1 MTNKK
6 KSNNNEIM
14 IIDENSIKDKIYVI
28 RGIQVML
35 DFDLACIYGYS
46 TKAFNQQVR
55 NNIDK
60 FDEDFRFQLT
70 REEVEYLVRSKI
82 LTSRDSSLFKG
93 QSGGSRYLPYAF
105 SEQGIYMLMTV
116 LKGELAIRQSKA
128 LIRMFKNMKD
138 YLINTNQ
145 LVLDSNLLELSIQT
159 NKNTL
164 DINSINNE
172 LTNLKNNTI
181 MRKDLSLL
189 IDFYNESTLN
199 QEILLVNGDYFK
211 ADIAFNTIYNKA
223 TYSIIIIDDYIS
235 IRTLNYLRNIN
246 KNIFV
251 TIISNN
257 KSNLSRDE
265 FADFTK
271 QYPNVNIIFIKSNN
285 KVHDRYII
293 IDYDTEKMK
302 VYHLGA
308 SIKDSGKKISM
319 INNILD
325 HQPYIPLIKSL
336 LKNKILKLD

>member
-1 MTNKK
+1 MTNRK
-6 KSNNNEIM
+6 KSNNNEMI
-14 IIDENSIKDKIYVI
+14 IIDEKSIKDKIYTI
-28 RGIQVML
+28 RGMQVML

-46 TKAFNQQVR
+46 TKAFNQQVQR
-55 NNIDK
+55 NIDK

-70 REEVEYLVRSKI
+70 REESLYIRSQI
-82 LTSRDSSLFKG
+82 VT
-93 QSGGSRYLPYAF
+93 GSHRNERHNIYAF

-199 QEILLVNGDYFK
+199 QEILLLNGDYFK

-223 TYSIIIIDDYIS
+223 VYSIIIIDDYIS

-265 FADFTK
+265 FADFTM
-271 QYPNVNIIFIKSNN
+271 QYPNVNIKFIKSNN
-285 KVHDRYII
+285 IVHDRYII

-325 HQPYIPLIKSL
+325 HQPYIPLINSL